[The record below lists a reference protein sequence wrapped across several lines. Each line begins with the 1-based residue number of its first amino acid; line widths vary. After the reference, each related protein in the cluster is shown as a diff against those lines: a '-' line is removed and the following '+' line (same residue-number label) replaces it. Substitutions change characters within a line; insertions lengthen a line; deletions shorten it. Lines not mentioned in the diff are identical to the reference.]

1 MCLCY
6 TSRVLL
12 LTFFGR
18 SRQTPLSLISCS
30 LPPRNHPS
38 PKKMA
43 TDYSKKTNADLV
55 EILKSR
61 SLPHTGKKADL
72 VARLQEDDSKNA
84 GTTAAPVPAAKADVA
99 DDVIDWEDDE
109 PTEGAAAAPKASTEA
124 GATTIEAGGK
134 GQAPNPAAVPNQ
146 KLDENPAA
154 TSDLKVEATGA
165 ETGPAG
171 SQAAPAEGAGGG
183 GGGDRDEQ
191 TAEKSDAAYAKGL
204 PITEMEEELKK
215 RKARAEK
222 FGITEESQ
230 AAIADAEKQ
239 LDRAKRFGS
248 GVEAPDVGVKRLDE
262 ALPQEKSRKR
272 GQHDNDASGR
282 GGKRRHFGG
291 RNRSRQQGGNRNRRD
306 GGNNSSSGRS
316 NGQQTVVT
324 EQDRAAMEARAKR
337 FAAA

>member
-1 MCLCY
+1 
-6 TSRVLL
+6 
-12 LTFFGR
+12 
-18 SRQTPLSLISCS
+18 
-30 LPPRNHPS
+30 
-38 PKKMA
+38 MA

-84 GTTAAPVPAAKADVA
+84 GTAAAPAPAAKADVA

-109 PTEGAAAAPKASTEA
+109 PTEGAATAAPKASTEA
-124 GATTIEAGGK
+124 GAATIEAGGK
-134 GQAPNPAAVPNQ
+134 GQASNPAAVPNQ

-154 TSDLKVEATGA
+154 TSDLKVEATGR
-165 ETGPAG
+165 EAG
-171 SQAAPAEGAGGG
+171 QEGSEAAPADGAD
-183 GGGDRDEQ
+183 GDDQ
-191 TAEKSDAAYAKGL
+191 TAEKSDANYAKGL
-204 PITEMEEELKK
+204 PITELEEELRK

-222 FGITEESQ
+222 FGITEDSQ
-230 AAIADAEKQ
+230 ASIADAEKQ

-248 GVEAPDVGVKRLDE
+248 GVAPDVGVKKLDE

-272 GQHDNDASGR
+272 GQHDNSDAGGR

-291 RNRSRQQGGNRNRRD
+291 RDRSRPQGGNRNRRD
-306 GGNNSSSGRS
+306 GGNNSSGRS

-324 EQDRAAMEARAKR
+324 EQERSAMEARAKR

>member
-1 MCLCY
+1 
-6 TSRVLL
+6 
-12 LTFFGR
+12 
-18 SRQTPLSLISCS
+18 
-30 LPPRNHPS
+30 
-38 PKKMA
+38 MA

-72 VARLQEDDSKNA
+72 VARLQEDDAKNA
-84 GTTAAPVPAAKADVA
+84 GTTAAPAPAAKADVA

-109 PTEGAAAAPKASTEA
+109 PTEGAAAATAPKASTEA
-124 GATTIEAGGK
+124 GAATIEAGGK
-134 GQAPNPAAVPNQ
+134 GQASNPAAVPNQ

-154 TSDLKVEATGA
+154 TSDLKVEATGETAQAGGA
-165 ETGPAG
+165 E
-171 SQAAPAEGAGGG
+171 AAPAEGAGG
-183 GGGDRDEQ
+183 DDQ

-222 FGITEESQ
+222 FGVTEESQ
-230 AAIADAEKQ
+230 AAITNAEKQ
-239 LDRAKRFGS
+239 LDRAKRFGT
-248 GVEAPDVGVKRLDE
+248 GVAPEVGVKKLDE

-272 GQHDNDASGR
+272 GQNDNDAGGR

-306 GGNNSSSGRS
+306 GGNNGNSSGRS

-324 EQDRAAMEARAKR
+324 EQERAAMEARAKR